1 MNLKTSLIVVGSMG
15 LIFLGACNNGTQPT
29 NSTSSPNASPA
40 EIATQPSPAA
50 SSENAEKTDHPSESK
65 GGQVI
70 ESGPY
75 HLEFVPEL
83 EAGGTHLDFYL
94 QKGDN
99 HEAIPNANVTAQV
112 QLPDGTSKT
121 IDMTYDAAG
130 KHYTG
135 LLPPEKAAGEY
146 KVVILSE
153 VNGEKVNGRFTFNR
167 LVPQK
172 Q

>member
-15 LIFLGACNNGTQPT
+15 LIFLGACSNGTQPT

-50 SSENAEKTDHPSESK
+50 SSENAEKTDHPIESK

-75 HLEFVPEL
+75 HLEFVSES
-83 EAGGTHLDFYL
+83 ESNGTHMDFYL

-99 HEAIPNANVTAQV
+99 HEAIPTAKVTAQV
-112 QLPDGTSKT
+112 QLPDGTQKSLPL
-121 IDMTYDAAG
+121 TYDAEG
-130 KHYTG
+130 KHYTA
-135 LLPPEKAAGEY
+135 LLPGKASGEY
-146 KVVILSE
+146 NVAILSD
-153 VNGEKVNGRFTFNR
+153 VSGEKVNGRFTFNR
-167 LVPQK
+167 
-172 Q
+172 